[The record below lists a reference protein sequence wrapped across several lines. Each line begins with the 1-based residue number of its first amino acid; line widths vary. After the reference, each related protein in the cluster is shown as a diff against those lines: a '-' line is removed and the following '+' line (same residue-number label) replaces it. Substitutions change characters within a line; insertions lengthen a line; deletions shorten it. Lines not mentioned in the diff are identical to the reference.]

1 MASWVLGALMGL
13 LSVFGLFIAS
23 RAADALFAFFGWL
36 LFLFGVVMIFALITQ
51 NVGRSPEDSEQR
63 G

>member
-1 MASWVLGALMGL
+1 MGNWVLGVLMGL

-23 RAADALFAFFGWL
+23 RAADALFAFFGYL
-36 LFLFGVVMIFALITQ
+36 LFLFGVVMIFTLITQ
-51 NVGRSPEDSEQR
+51 NVGRSPGEHGQR